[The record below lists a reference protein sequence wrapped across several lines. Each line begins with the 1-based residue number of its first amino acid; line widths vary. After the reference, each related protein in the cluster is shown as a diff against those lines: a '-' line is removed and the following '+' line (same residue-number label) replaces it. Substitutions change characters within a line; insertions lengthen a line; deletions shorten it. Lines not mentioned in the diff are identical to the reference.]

1 MIVKGPGE
9 LDVGDVVDGFRVEG
23 FLHRGG
29 MADIWKVTREA
40 TSETFALKVPQLRG
54 GEGTTTIVSFE
65 TERMILPRLTG
76 RHVPRFVAA
85 GDFDLPYVVMEYVQ
99 GPSLKP
105 ELERLPLPLS
115 RVTQLGVEIARALHD
130 LHEQLVIHHD
140 IKPSNIMLRETGE
153 AVLVDFG
160 FARHLELPDLIAEE
174 IPGPVGTGPYISP
187 EQLARDRTDPRSDI
201 YALGVMLY
209 FFATGERPFGDP
221 KSLREWRRRLWRD
234 PLPPRARN
242 PDLPPWLQEVILGC
256 LETDP
261 DARPQSAAQVAFEL
275 RHPEQVRLTERA
287 TRMHGASAT
296 AVLRRWLR
304 AKNDADAHP
313 HAPPRP
319 VTRAPIVMACV
330 DLSSDDAHLKA
341 LQVSVQRALQTEPG
355 ARLACVN
362 VLKLSRLSIDEETD
376 AEGNNIFLQRLAE
389 LKHWTGQLAFP
400 QDRVTHHVLQGTDAA
415 TALLDYAK
423 LNKVDQIVMAA
434 RGHQALRRYLG
445 SVSSKVVAEAP
456 CTVTVVKTRSK
467 EEAEQ
472 AP

>member
-1 MIVKGPGE
+1 MKAGGE
-9 LDVGDVVDGFRVEG
+9 LEVGDVVDGFQVTE

-29 MADIWKVTREA
+29 MADIWKVTREG
-40 TSETFALKVPQLRG
+40 SPEPFVLKAPQLRG

-65 TERMILPRLTG
+65 TERMILPRLSG
-76 RHVPRFVAA
+76 VHVPQFIAA
-85 GDFDLPYVVMEYVQ
+85 GDYEFPYVVMEYVR

-105 ELERLPLPLS
+105 ELERLPLPLD

-130 LHEQLVIHHD
+130 LHDQLVIHHD
-140 IKPSNIMLRETGE
+140 LKPSNVMLRESGV

-187 EQLARDRTDPRSDI
+187 EQLARHRTDPRSDI

-221 KSLREWRRRLWRD
+221 KGLREWRRRLWRD
-234 PLPPRARN
+234 PVPPRARN
-242 PDLPPWLQEVILGC
+242 PDVPPWLQEVILAC

-275 RHPEQVRLTERA
+275 RHPEQIRLTERA
-287 TRMHGASAT
+287 NRRHGASALT
-296 AVLRRWLR
+296 VARRWLR
-304 AKNDADAHP
+304 AGNET
-313 HAPPRP
+313 HARARP
-319 VTRAPIVMACV
+319 VSSAPIIMACV
-330 DLSSDDAHLKA
+330 DLASDPLHLKA
-341 LQVSVQRALQTEPG
+341 LQVAVRRALQTEPG

-362 VLKLSRLSIDEETD
+362 VLKLSRLSLDEETD

-389 LKHWTGQLAFP
+389 LKHWTRQLDVP
-400 QDRVTHHVLQGTDAA
+400 DERITHHVLPSVDPA
-415 TALLDYAK
+415 TALLDYAR
-423 LNKVDQIVMAA
+423 LNKVDQIIMGA
-434 RGHQALRRYLG
+434 RGHHAIRRYLG
-445 SVSSKVVAEAP
+445 SVSARVVAEAL

-467 EEAEQ
+467 EEEDAKVR
-472 AP
+472 A